1 MTNGGIRIGHLLF
14 LLKNK
19 IYSVFGLSSYRTTA
33 FLILQTAWFQH
44 INSKGRIIYLFNGLT
59 LV

>member
-19 IYSVFGLSSYRTTA
+19 IYSVFVLSSYRTN
-33 FLILQTAWFQH
+33 LIPTLQM
-44 INSKGRIIYLFNGLT
+44 
-59 LV
+59 